1 MGLPKYEGCSIIMVV
16 VDRFSKF
23 GIFIS
28 APAKCPA
35 EIAAPFFLRH
45 VVKYWGLSKTT

>member
-45 VVKYWGLSKTT
+45 VVKYWGLPKTT